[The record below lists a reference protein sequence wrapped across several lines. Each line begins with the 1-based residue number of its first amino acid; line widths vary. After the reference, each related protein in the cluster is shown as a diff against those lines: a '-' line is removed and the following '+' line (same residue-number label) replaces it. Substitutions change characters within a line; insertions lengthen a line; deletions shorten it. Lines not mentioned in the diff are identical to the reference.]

1 MPAANSRM
9 PRARDHSVLRYAV
22 CDDQHRAGAAACW
35 LLANDESRRRQQYR
49 ICARAEHL
57 SDGSQEISPL
67 VDAMAVTPSESERST
82 AWRKVKK
89 PLLACKRKIAERAG
103 EFPLALQAV
112 ML

>member
-1 MPAANSRM
+1 
-9 PRARDHSVLRYAV
+9 
-22 CDDQHRAGAAACW
+22 
-35 LLANDESRRRQQYR
+35 
-49 ICARAEHL
+49 
-57 SDGSQEISPL
+57 
-67 VDAMAVTPSESERST
+67 MAVTPSESERST